1 MIRSRDSVGEDALEN
16 DPQAAEASAS
26 GAPASPEPKRAR
38 RPRGASGAVDPAPDQ
53 GNIAAEAAEPVQG
66 PVDDQPFDILRAA
79 ERKRIDDRRKGFKT
93 PIDPDAPVTG
103 LALSGGGIRSATFSL
118 GFLQALSA
126 YGLIPRI
133 DYISTV
139 SGGSYIG
146 SFFGALFVPE
156 THRGN
161 GERSGK
167 ALAFDPAR
175 PLQSPAGREAVRR
188 LREAGRYLTPG
199 GTSDA
204 FFGAAL
210 VLRNWA
216 AVHFVFGM
224 VALLLF
230 WLVRL
235 ADQWIATD
243 THGWSPTLVR
253 LTLVAAGT
261 VLAAGASYWLTRR
274 EWIPGNRFKR
284 AASNG
289 FFWAMVVAAAYFSAA
304 WWQPCV
310 IGILPRLPGG
320 EWLAASLR
328 GLGSWMLPATFLPGF
343 AACVLV
349 AALVLYMV
357 MEALHGGVEHRP
369 IARDADAATRKAKRA
384 NDLRNPQYL
393 IAAEDRVRTALSNVM
408 TKALMALVAIAALLL
423 IVRFGDLVIARLL
436 KAFEN
441 WEGGGPSLPDLAQLW
456 PLLTAIVP
464 PIMSYLAS
472 TRLKSGSGQVGNN
485 WLEQRLPTIVAIAGL
500 SLLMLWLVIWS
511 AAAAW
516 GFGALKASGVE
527 PVTLFG
533 REWSPA
539 CVVALLLVIANIVLG
554 MSFSFINLSSL
565 STFYAAR
572 LRRAYVGASSAGREA
587 GSVRS
592 DNPQDTIR
600 LERYYSGGAANLVPL
615 HLISVTIAETMTG
628 DSNLVARDRKGK
640 PMHLSPKGIV
650 YEGSH
655 PGTAMVG
662 RTGAFPLQFGEE
674 LPLANWVAISGAA
687 VSAAIGSGTSLGTSI
702 LATLGNV
709 RLGYWWKARRARKRP
724 SPLQRLRDASVGM
737 RSLLANRDAARASL
751 AAWGQSLPNS
761 LRDFVQNYLLLE
773 LRGAFAG
780 TRRRRW
786 YLTDGGHFENTGAYA
801 LLQRR
806 VAFIIICDN
815 GADPRYEMADMV
827 RLMGRARTDLGA
839 RIRFLTSA
847 QIKEK
852 LGQDTVLADMIGE
865 FADLSKT
872 AEAKSVA
879 AIAHIDYD
887 DGSTGTL
894 LLVKPRL
901 TMAEPPEIL
910 AYQAGA
916 GHRDFPQQTTADQFF
931 DEAQWEAYRRLG
943 ELIGEKLFES
953 APTSDKPGW
962 RPSSMTP

>member
-1 MIRSRDSVGEDALEN
+1 M
-16 DPQAAEASAS
+16 QAEPNAEA
-26 GAPASPEPKRAR
+26 GVPADAQVAGEV
-38 RPRGASGAVDPAPDQ
+38 GASDQ
-53 GNIAAEAAEPVQG
+53 GPLVNTEG
-66 PVDDQPFDILRAA
+66 DPFKKLCAA
-79 ERKRIDDRRKGFKT
+79 ERKGIDARRSKFEEA
-93 PIDPDAPVTG
+93 ISVDEPVTG

-118 GFLQALSA
+118 GILQALSG

-133 DYISTV
+133 DYLSTV

-161 GERSGK
+161 GELSGK
-167 ALAFDPAR
+167 ALAFDSTK
-175 PLQSPAGREAVRR
+175 PLQSEAGREAVRR

-230 WLVRL
+230 WSLRL
-235 ADQWIATD
+235 ADQWLGAKPGD
-243 THGWSPTLVR
+243 WSPTLLRV
-253 LTLVAAGT
+253 TLFAAGA
-261 VLAAGASYWLTRR
+261 VLAAGTSYWLTRR
-274 EWIPGNRFKR
+274 EWIPGNRFWR
-284 AASNG
+284 AVSNG
-289 FFWAMVVAAAYFSAA
+289 FFWAIVAAVLYFSVA
-304 WWQPCV
+304 WWKQCLMDW
-310 IGILPRLPGG
+310 LPLFPGG
-320 EWLAASLR
+320 GRLADTLH
-328 GLGSWMLPATFLPGF
+328 GLGAWTFPAGFLPGF
-343 AACVLV
+343 IASVLGL
-349 AALVLYMV
+349 ALLLYV
-357 MEALHGGVEHRP
+357 GMEFWHGGVEHRP
-369 IARDADAATRKAKRA
+369 VSDEADNKTRKAKRA
-384 NDLRNPQYL
+384 KDLRNPQYL
-393 IAAEDRVRTALSNVM
+393 IAAEDRVRTALSNGM
-408 TKALMALVAIAALLL
+408 TRALMALVAIAALLVV
-423 IVRFGDLVIARLL
+423 VRFGDLVEHRLRQ
-436 KAFEN
+436 AFTT
-441 WEGGGPSLPDLAQLW
+441 WGSGGPTLPDLAKLW
-456 PLLTAIVP
+456 PLLATFIP
-464 PIMSYLAS
+464 PVMSYLAS

-485 WLEQRLPTIVAIAGL
+485 WLEQRLPTIVGIAGL
-500 SLLMLWLVIWS
+500 SLLVLWLVIWS
-511 AAAAW
+511 AVAAW
-516 GFGALKASGVE
+516 AFVALNAAGIKAVTIFGSQ
-527 PVTLFG
+527 
-533 REWSPA
+533 WSPA
-539 CVVALLLVIANIVLG
+539 CVVVLPLVLANLILG

-572 LRRAYVGASSAGREA
+572 LRRAYVGASSAGRDT

-600 LERYYSGGAANLVPL
+600 LDRYYSGGARSLAPL
-615 HLISVTIAETMTG
+615 HLINVTIAETMTG

-640 PMHLSPKGIV
+640 PMHLSPRGIV

-662 RTGAFPLQFGEE
+662 EAGSFPLAFGEE

-709 RLGYWWKARRARKRP
+709 RLGYWWKDTRARKRP
-724 SPLQRLRDASVGM
+724 SLWQRARDFIAAM
-737 RSLLANRDAARASL
+737 RKLLGDRATARASVMGWL
-751 AAWGQSLPNS
+751 DALPVN

-815 GADPRYEMADMV
+815 GADPQYEMSDMV

-839 RIRFLTSA
+839 KIHFLSTAEIRDKL
-847 QIKEK
+847 KENTD
-852 LGQDTVLADMIGE
+852 LIGLIGE
-865 FADLSKT
+865 FSALSKS
-872 AEAKSVA
+872 AEEGAPGPVA
-879 AIAHIDYD
+879 AIARIDYD
-887 DGSTGTL
+887 DGSIGTL

-901 TMAEPPEIL
+901 TLAEPPEIL
-910 AYQAGA
+910 AYREGR

-943 ELIGEKLFES
+943 ELTGEKLFGP
-953 APTSDKPGW
+953 APAEARRGW
-962 RPSSMTP
+962 RPASMMP